1 MTNID
6 DIINGIDTLKPIPP
20 VAAQIMALAEDENSS
35 MSDIADLII
44 YDPSIT
50 ASLLKVCNSAY
61 FGVSRNV
68 ESVRDAITL
77 LGLDQIIEIILLNGT
92 AENFRDEPD
101 GYGLGEGELWHH
113 AVLSAH
119 VAKVLAE
126 NHGLANK
133 KHLIFTAALLKDIG
147 KIIMGRFVAFSY
159 EKINILVNSKGY
171 SFNEAEKEV
180 IGMNH
185 EELGALV
192 GEKWRFGKKLI
203 YIIRNHH
210 MSEEASRDD
219 PETAMV
225 YLADIVCMMMGF
237 GTGVDGLA
245 YRFYSDVL
253 NRMNLTEQDLQK
265 IIYNTGESRQK
276 NSKIVEFGLV

>member
-35 MSDIADLII
+35 MSDIADLLV

-50 ASLLKVCNSAY
+50 ASLLKICNSAY
-61 FGVSRNV
+61 FGLSRQV
-68 ESVRDAITL
+68 ESVRDAMTL
-77 LGLDQIIEIILLNGT
+77 LGLDQMVELVLLNGT

-126 NHGLANK
+126 NHGLADK
-133 KHLIFTAALLKDIG
+133 KHLIFTAALVKDIG

-210 MSEEASRDD
+210 MSAEACRDD
-219 PETAMV
+219 VETAMV

-237 GTGVDGLA
+237 GTGLDGLA

-253 NRMNLTEQDLQK
+253 NRMNLTDQDLQK
-265 IIYNTGESRQK
+265 TIYDTGERRQK
-276 NSKIVEFGLV
+276 IQKLLNLV

>member
-6 DIINGIDTLKPIPP
+6 DIISGIDTLTPIPP

-35 MSDIADLII
+35 MFDIADLII
-44 YDPSIT
+44 HDPSIT
-50 ASLLKVCNSAY
+50 ASLLKICNSAY
-61 FGVSRNV
+61 FGLSRQI

-77 LGLDQIIEIILLNGT
+77 LGLDQIVELVLLNGT

-119 VAKVLAE
+119 VAKVLAK
-126 NHGLANK
+126 NHGLENK

-159 EKINILVNSKGY
+159 EKINILVHSKGY
-171 SFNEAEKEV
+171 SFNEAEKEI

-185 EELGALV
+185 EELGAEV
-192 GEKWRFGKKLI
+192 GKKWRFGDKLI

-210 MSEEASRDD
+210 MTDETCRND
-219 PETAMV
+219 PETALV
-225 YLADIVCMMMGF
+225 YLADIVCMMIGF
-237 GTGVDGLA
+237 GTSVDGLA

-253 NRMNLTEQDLQK
+253 NRMNLTEKDLQNV
-265 IIYNTGESRQK
+265 IFDTGEHRQK
-276 NSKIVEFGLV
+276 IEKLLNLV

>member
-6 DIINGIDTLKPIPP
+6 DIISGIDTLTPIPP

-44 YDPSIT
+44 HDPSIT
-50 ASLLKVCNSAY
+50 ASLLKICNSAY
-61 FGVSRNV
+61 FGLSRQI

-77 LGLDQIIEIILLNGT
+77 LGLDQIVELVLLNGT
-92 AENFRDEPD
+92 AANFRDEPD

-119 VAKVLAE
+119 VAKVLAK
-126 NHGLANK
+126 NHGLENK

-159 EKINILVNSKGY
+159 EKINILVHSKGY
-171 SFNEAEKEV
+171 SFNEAEKEI

-185 EELGALV
+185 EELGAEV
-192 GEKWRFGKKLI
+192 GKKWRFGDKLI

-210 MSEEASRDD
+210 MTDETCRND
-219 PETAMV
+219 PETALV
-225 YLADIVCMMMGF
+225 YLADIVCMMIGF
-237 GTGVDGLA
+237 GTSVDGLA

-253 NRMNLTEQDLQK
+253 NRMNLTEKDLQNV
-265 IIYNTGESRQK
+265 IFDTCEHRQK
-276 NSKIVEFGLV
+276 IEKLLNLV

>member
-1 MTNID
+1 MTNIED
-6 DIINGIDTLKPIPP
+6 MVAGIDTLTPIPP

-35 MSDIADLII
+35 MSDISDLIV

-50 ASLLKVCNSAY
+50 ASLLKICNSAH
-61 FGVSRNV
+61 FGLARKV

-77 LGLDQIIEIILLNGT
+77 LGLDQIVELVLLNTT

-113 AVLSAH
+113 AVFSAH
-119 VAKVLAE
+119 IAKLLAE
-126 NHGLANK
+126 SYGLANK

-147 KIIMGRFVAFSY
+147 KLIMGRYVAFSY
-159 EKINILVNSKGY
+159 EKINILVESKGY

-185 EELGALV
+185 EELGAMV
-192 GEKWRFGKKLI
+192 GRKWRFGKKLI
-203 YIIRNHH
+203 YIIANHH
-210 MSEEASRDD
+210 LSEDASRND
-219 PETAMV
+219 PETALV

-253 NRMNLTEQDLQK
+253 ERMNLTDTDLQN
-265 IIYNTGESRQK
+265 IIFDTGADRQK
-276 NSKIVEFGLV
+276 IQALLNLV

>member
-1 MTNID
+1 MTNIE
-6 DIINGIDTLKPIPP
+6 DIISGIDTLTPIPP

-35 MSDIADLII
+35 VSDISDLII
-44 YDPSIT
+44 HDPSIT
-50 ASLLKVCNSAY
+50 ASLLKICNSAY
-61 FGVSRNV
+61 FGLARNV
-68 ESVRDAITL
+68 ESVCDAITL
-77 LGLDQIIEIILLNGT
+77 LGLDQIVELVLLNTT
-92 AENFRDEPD
+92 AENFKDEPD

-126 NHGLANK
+126 NYGVANK

-147 KIIMGRFVAFSY
+147 KLIMGRYVAFSY
-159 EKINILVNSKGY
+159 EKINILVESKGY
-171 SFNEAEKEV
+171 SFNEAEKKV

-185 EELGALV
+185 EELGGVV
-192 GEKWRFGKKLI
+192 GQRWRFGKKLI

-210 MSEEASRDD
+210 MSEEASRNDV
-219 PETAMV
+219 ETALV

-253 NRMNLTEQDLQK
+253 DRMKLTDQDLQK
-265 IIYNTGESRQK
+265 IIFDTGEERQK
-276 NSKIVEFGLV
+276 IQMLLNLV

>member
-35 MSDIADLII
+35 MSEIADLIV

-50 ASLLKVCNSAY
+50 ASMLKICNSVY
-61 FGVSRNV
+61 FGLSRKV

-77 LGLDQIIEIILLNGT
+77 LGLDQMVELVLLNGT
-92 AENFRDEPD
+92 AENFKDEPD

-133 KHLIFTAALLKDIG
+133 KHLIFTAALVKDIG

-192 GEKWRFGKKLI
+192 GKKWQFGKKLI

-210 MSEEASRDD
+210 MSEETCRDD
-219 PETAMV
+219 AETAMV

-237 GTGVDGLA
+237 GTGMDGLA

-265 IIYNTGESRQK
+265 IIYDTGERRQK
-276 NSKIVEFGLV
+276 LQKLLNLV

>member
-1 MTNID
+1 MTNIE
-6 DIINGIDTLKPIPP
+6 DIISAIDTLTPIPP

-35 MSDIADLII
+35 MSDISDLIVH
-44 YDPSIT
+44 DPSIT
-50 ASLLKVCNSAY
+50 ASLLKICNSAF
-61 FGVSRNV
+61 FGLARKV

-77 LGLDQIIEIILLNGT
+77 LGLDQIVELVLLNST
-92 AENFRDEPD
+92 AENFKDEPD

-119 VAKVLAE
+119 VAKMLAE
-126 NHGLANK
+126 NHGAARK

-147 KIIMGRFVAFSY
+147 KLIMGRYVAFSF
-159 EKINILVNSKGY
+159 EKINILVGSKGY

-185 EELGALV
+185 EEIGALL
-192 GEKWRFGKKLI
+192 GEKWRFGKKLV

-210 MSEEASRDD
+210 MSEEACRDD
-219 PETAMV
+219 AETALV
-225 YLADIVCMMMGF
+225 YLADIVCMMIGF

-253 NRMNLTEQDLQK
+253 KRMNLNDNDLQK
-265 IIYNTGESRQK
+265 IIYDTGERRKKIQK
-276 NSKIVEFGLV
+276 LLDLV

>member
-1 MTNID
+1 MTNIE
-6 DIINGIDTLKPIPP
+6 DIISAIDTLKPIPP
-20 VAAQIMALAEDENSS
+20 VATQIMALAEDESSS
-35 MSDIADLII
+35 MSDIADLIV

-50 ASLLKVCNSAY
+50 ASLLKICNSAY
-61 FGVSRNV
+61 FGLSRKV

-77 LGLDQIIEIILLNGT
+77 LGLDQIVELVLLNST
-92 AENFRDEPD
+92 AENFKDEPD

-119 VAKVLAE
+119 VAKMLAE
-126 NHGLANK
+126 NLGFANK

-147 KIIMGRFVAFSY
+147 KLIMGRFVAFSY

-171 SFNEAEKEV
+171 SFNEAEKKV

-192 GEKWRFGKKLI
+192 GKKWRFGKKLI

-210 MSEEASRDD
+210 MSEEACRDD
-219 PETAMV
+219 VEIALV

-237 GTGVDGLA
+237 GTGGDGLA

-253 NRMNLTEQDLQK
+253 NRMNLSEQDLQK
-265 IIYNTGESRQK
+265 LIYDTGERRQK
-276 NSKIVEFGLV
+276 IQKLLNLV

>member
-6 DIINGIDTLKPIPP
+6 DIISGIDTLTPIPP

-44 YDPSIT
+44 HDPSIT
-50 ASLLKVCNSAY
+50 ASLLKICNSAY
-61 FGVSRNV
+61 FGLSRQI

-77 LGLDQIIEIILLNGT
+77 LGLDQIVELVLLNGT
-92 AENFRDEPD
+92 AQNFRDEPD

-119 VAKVLAE
+119 VAKVLAK
-126 NHGLANK
+126 NHGLENK

-159 EKINILVNSKGY
+159 EKINILVHSKGY
-171 SFNEAEKEV
+171 SFNEAEKEI

-185 EELGALV
+185 EELGAQV
-192 GEKWRFGKKLI
+192 GKKWRFGDKLI

-210 MSEEASRDD
+210 MTDETCRND
-219 PETAMV
+219 PETALV
-225 YLADIVCMMMGF
+225 YLADIVCMMIGF
-237 GTGVDGLA
+237 GTSVDGLA

-253 NRMNLTEQDLQK
+253 NRMNLTEKDLQNV
-265 IIYNTGESRQK
+265 IFDTGEHRQK
-276 NSKIVEFGLV
+276 IEKLLNLV

>member
-1 MTNID
+1 MTNIE
-6 DIINGIDTLKPIPP
+6 DIISGIDTLTPIPP

-35 MSDIADLII
+35 MSDISDLII
-44 YDPSIT
+44 HDPSIT
-50 ASLLKVCNSAY
+50 ASLLKICNSAY
-61 FGVSRNV
+61 FGLARKV

-77 LGLDQIIEIILLNGT
+77 LGLDQIVELVLLNTT
-92 AENFRDEPD
+92 AENFKDEPD

-119 VAKVLAE
+119 VAKTLAE
-126 NHGLANK
+126 NYGVANK

-147 KIIMGRFVAFSY
+147 KLIMGRYVAFSY
-159 EKINILVNSKGY
+159 EKINILVESKGY
-171 SFNEAEKEV
+171 SFNEAEKKV

-185 EELGALV
+185 EELGGVV
-192 GEKWRFGKKLI
+192 GQKWRFGKKLI

-210 MSEEASRDD
+210 MSEEASRNDV
-219 PETAMV
+219 ETALV
-225 YLADIVCMMMGF
+225 YLADIVCMMMGV

-253 NRMNLTEQDLQK
+253 DRMKLTDQDLQK
-265 IIYNTGESRQK
+265 IIFDTGEERQK
-276 NSKIVEFGLV
+276 IQMLLNLV

>member
-6 DIINGIDTLKPIPP
+6 DIISGIGTLTPIPP
-20 VAAQIMALAEDENSS
+20 VAVQIMALSEDENSS
-35 MSDIADLII
+35 VSDIADLII
-44 YDPSIT
+44 HDPSIT
-50 ASLLKVCNSAY
+50 ASLLKICNSAH
-61 FGVSRNV
+61 FGLSRQV

-77 LGLDQIIEIILLNGT
+77 LGLDQIVELVLLNGT

-159 EKINILVNSKGY
+159 EKINILVHSKGY
-171 SFNEAEKEV
+171 SFNEAEKEI

-185 EELGALV
+185 EELGAQI
-192 GEKWRFGKKLI
+192 GKKWRFGDKLI
-203 YIIRNHH
+203 YIIGNHH
-210 MSEEASRDD
+210 MTDETCRND
-219 PETAMV
+219 PETALV
-225 YLADIVCMMMGF
+225 YLADIVCMMIGF
-237 GTGVDGLA
+237 GTSVDGLA

-253 NRMNLTEQDLQK
+253 NRMNLTEKDLQNV
-265 IIYNTGESRQK
+265 IFDTGEHRQK
-276 NSKIVEFGLV
+276 IEKLLNLV

>member
-35 MSDIADLII
+35 MSEIADLIV

-50 ASLLKVCNSAY
+50 ASMLKICNSAY
-61 FGVSRNV
+61 FGLSRKV

-77 LGLDQIIEIILLNGT
+77 LGLDQMVELVLLNGT
-92 AENFRDEPD
+92 AENFKDEPD

-133 KHLIFTAALLKDIG
+133 KASDFYGRTG
-147 KIIMGRFVAFSY
+147 KRRRKNNYGS
-159 EKINILVNSKGY
+159 
-171 SFNEAEKEV
+171 
-180 IGMNH
+180 
-185 EELGALV
+185 
-192 GEKWRFGKKLI
+192 
-203 YIIRNHH
+203 
-210 MSEEASRDD
+210 
-219 PETAMV
+219 
-225 YLADIVCMMMGF
+225 VC
-237 GTGVDGLA
+237 GV
-245 YRFYSDVL
+245 F
-253 NRMNLTEQDLQK
+253 
-265 IIYNTGESRQK
+265 I
-276 NSKIVEFGLV
+276 

>member
-1 MTNID
+1 MTNIE
-6 DIINGIDTLKPIPP
+6 DIISAIDTLKPIPP
-20 VAAQIMALAEDENSS
+20 VATQIMALAEDENSS
-35 MSDIADLII
+35 MSDIADLIV

-50 ASLLKVCNSAY
+50 ASLLKICNSAY
-61 FGVSRNV
+61 FGLSRKV

-77 LGLDQIIEIILLNGT
+77 LGLDQIVELVLLNST
-92 AENFRDEPD
+92 AENFKDEPD

-119 VAKVLAE
+119 VAKMLAE
-126 NHGLANK
+126 NLGFANK

-147 KIIMGRFVAFSY
+147 KIIMGR
-159 EKINILVNSKGY
+159 L
-171 SFNEAEKEV
+171 V

-192 GEKWRFGKKLI
+192 GKKWRFGKKLI

-210 MSEEASRDD
+210 MSEEACRDD
-219 PETAMV
+219 VEIALV

-237 GTGVDGLA
+237 GTGGDGLA

-253 NRMNLTEQDLQK
+253 NRMNLSEQDLQK
-265 IIYNTGESRQK
+265 LIYDTGERRQK
-276 NSKIVEFGLV
+276 IQKLLNLV

>member
-1 MTNID
+1 MTNIE
-6 DIINGIDTLKPIPP
+6 DIISTIDTLKPIPP
-20 VAAQIMALAEDENSS
+20 VATQIMALAEDDDSS
-35 MSDIADLII
+35 MSDISDLIV

-50 ASLLKVCNSAY
+50 ASLIKICNSAY
-61 FGVSRNV
+61 FGLARKV

-77 LGLDQIIEIILLNGT
+77 LGLDQIVELVLLNST
-92 AENFRDEPD
+92 AENFKDEPD

-119 VAKVLAE
+119 VAKMLAE
-126 NHGLANK
+126 NHGYANK
-133 KHLIFTAALLKDIG
+133 KHFVFTAALLKDIG
-147 KIIMGRFVAFSY
+147 KLIMGRFVAFSY
-159 EKINILVNSKGY
+159 EKINILVNSKSY

-180 IGMNH
+180 IGMSH

-192 GEKWRFGKKLI
+192 AEKWRFGKKLI

-219 PETAMV
+219 VETALV

-237 GTGVDGLA
+237 GTGTDGLA

-253 NRMNLTEQDLQK
+253 NRMNLTEQDLHK
-265 IIYNTGESRQK
+265 IIYDTGEHRQK
-276 NSKIVEFGLV
+276 IQKLLNLV

>member
-1 MTNID
+1 MTNIE
-6 DIINGIDTLKPIPP
+6 DIISGIDTLTPIPP
-20 VAAQIMALAEDENSS
+20 VAAQIMALAEDENSP
-35 MSDIADLII
+35 MSDISDLII
-44 YDPSIT
+44 HDPSIT
-50 ASLLKVCNSAY
+50 ASLLKICNSAY
-61 FGVSRNV
+61 FGLARKV

-77 LGLDQIIEIILLNGT
+77 LGLDQIVELVLLNTT
-92 AENFRDEPD
+92 AENFKDEPD

-119 VAKVLAE
+119 VAKILAE
-126 NHGLANK
+126 NYGAANK

-147 KIIMGRFVAFSY
+147 KLIMGRYVAFSY
-159 EKINILVNSKGY
+159 EKINILVESKGY
-171 SFNEAEKEV
+171 SFNEAEKKV

-185 EELGALV
+185 EELGGVV
-192 GEKWRFGKKLI
+192 GQKWRFGKKLI

-210 MSEEASRDD
+210 MSEEASRNDV
-219 PETAMV
+219 ETALV

-253 NRMNLTEQDLQK
+253 DRMKLTDQDLQK
-265 IIYNTGESRQK
+265 IIFDTGEERQK
-276 NSKIVEFGLV
+276 IQMLLNLV

>member
-35 MSDIADLII
+35 MSEIADLIV

-50 ASLLKVCNSAY
+50 ASLLKICNSAY
-61 FGVSRNV
+61 FGLSRKV

-77 LGLDQIIEIILLNGT
+77 LGLDQMVELVLLNGT

-133 KHLIFTAALLKDIG
+133 KHLIFTAALVKDIG

-159 EKINILVNSKGY
+159 EKINILVHSKGY

-192 GEKWRFGKKLI
+192 GKKWQFGKKLI
-203 YIIRNHH
+203 YIIRHHH
-210 MSEEASRDD
+210 MSEEACRDD
-219 PETAMV
+219 VETAMV

-237 GTGVDGLA
+237 GTGMDGLA

-265 IIYNTGESRQK
+265 IIYDTGERRQK
-276 NSKIVEFGLV
+276 IQKLLNLV

>member
-1 MTNID
+1 MTNIE
-6 DIINGIDTLKPIPP
+6 DIISGIDTLTPIPP

-35 MSDIADLII
+35 MSDISDLII
-44 YDPSIT
+44 HDPSIT
-50 ASLLKVCNSAY
+50 ASLLKICNSAY
-61 FGVSRNV
+61 FGLARKV

-77 LGLDQIIEIILLNGT
+77 LGLDQIVELVLLNTT
-92 AENFRDEPD
+92 AENFKDEPD

-113 AVLSAH
+113 AVFSAH
-119 VAKVLAE
+119 VAKILAE
-126 NHGLANK
+126 NYGPENK

-147 KIIMGRFVAFSY
+147 KLIMGRYVAFSY
-159 EKINILVNSKGY
+159 EKINILVESKGY

-192 GEKWRFGKKLI
+192 GQKWRFGKKLI
-203 YIIRNHH
+203 YIIGNHH
-210 MSEEASRDD
+210 MSEEVSRNDT
-219 PETAMV
+219 ETSLV

-253 NRMNLTEQDLQK
+253 DRMKLSDQDLQK
-265 IIYNTGESRQK
+265 IIFDTGTDRH
-276 NSKIVEFGLV
+276 KIQTLLNLV